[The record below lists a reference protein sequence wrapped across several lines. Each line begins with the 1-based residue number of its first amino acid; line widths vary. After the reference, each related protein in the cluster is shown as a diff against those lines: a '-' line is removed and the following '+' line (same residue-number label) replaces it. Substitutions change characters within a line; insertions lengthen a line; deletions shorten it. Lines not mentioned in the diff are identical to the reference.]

1 MSYCFFFCIF
11 NNMPLQS
18 ARIKSLCRD
27 LGCDAVGVASVHPVT
42 NKDRFLSW
50 LAEDHAA
57 DMAYLSKNQEERF
70 DPAILF
76 PGAESVIVVGRN
88 YYPAADDLAR
98 QKKPYKVAKYAWG
111 KDYHIV
117 LRNKLRKLRALL
129 KQDNHKIE
137 GRICVDTAPFMD
149 VYWAQQAG
157 IGWQGKNGLLISREF
172 GPYLMI
178 GSLII
183 NHAVD
188 HYDSPHTNHC
198 GTCTACIDACPTGA
212 IIESY
217 IVDARKCLSYW
228 TIETKAAHIPSDI
241 ARRQKDFVF
250 GCDIC
255 SDACPFVR
263 FRKERTEKDFGRSED
278 IALLE
283 TGRVG
288 DLSESEFRRLF
299 KDNPIFRPGLTGII
313 RNIVAASFIAK

>member
-1 MSYCFFFCIF
+1 MT
-11 NNMPLQS
+11 LRS

-27 LGCDAVGVASVHPVT
+27 LGCDAVGIAPAHSVT
-42 NKDRFLSW
+42 NKDRFNRW
-50 LAEDHAA
+50 LAGGYAA

-70 DPAILF
+70 DPAVLL
-76 PGAESVIVVGRN
+76 PGAESVIVVGQN

-117 LRNKLRKLRALL
+117 LRNKLRKLRAFL
-129 KQDNHKIE
+129 KQVDPKIK

-157 IGWQGKNGLLISREF
+157 LGWQGKNGLLISREF

-188 HYDSPHTNHC
+188 HYDSLHTNHC
-198 GTCTACIDACPTGA
+198 GTCTACIDACPTRA
-212 IIESY
+212 IIEPY
-217 IVDARKCLSYW
+217 IIDARKCLSYW

-241 ARRQKDFVF
+241 ARQQKDFVF

-255 SDACPFVR
+255 SDSCPFVR
-263 FRKERTEKDFGRSED
+263 FRKERTEKDFVRRKD

-283 TGRVG
+283 TGRIS
-288 DLSESEFRRLF
+288 DLSEDEFGGFF
-299 KDNPIFRPGLTGII
+299 KDSPISRPGLTGIK
-313 RNIVAASFIAK
+313 RNIPK